1 MNSVKLRGVV
11 DTIKKYNNDKGAG
24 VRITISFW
32 GFRKTFFFDV
42 NDKLL
47 DFLKEDME
55 IEISGKLYEG
65 KNGLGIDIQQVDNI
79 G

>member
-32 GFRKTFFFDV
+32 GFRKTFFSMSMINFWI
-42 NDKLL
+42 
-47 DFLKEDME
+47 F
-55 IEISGKLYEG
+55 
-65 KNGLGIDIQQVDNI
+65 
-79 G
+79 